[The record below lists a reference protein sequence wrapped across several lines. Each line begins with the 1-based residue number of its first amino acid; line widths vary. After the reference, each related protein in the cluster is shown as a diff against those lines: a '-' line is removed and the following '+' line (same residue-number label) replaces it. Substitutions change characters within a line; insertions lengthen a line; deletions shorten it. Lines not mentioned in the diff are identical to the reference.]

1 MTYHSQAGVF
11 APSHSDLR
19 REMRVDVCIESVLG
33 SSMLGKRKVELLDIS
48 NLGCRVACSLDVPAG
63 THIVLTIPSL
73 SPIGAQVRWSRH
85 GGLGLRFATPLHP
98 LVLDRIVA
106 LNRPH

>member
-1 MTYHSQAGVF
+1 M
-11 APSHSDLR
+11 HSDLR
-19 REMRVDVCIESVLG
+19 RELRVQVCIESVMG

-48 NLGCRVACSLDVPAG
+48 NLGCRVSCSLDVPTG
-63 THIVLTIPSL
+63 THVVLTMPSL
-73 SPIGAQVRWSRH
+73 SPISAQVRWSRQ

-98 LVLDRIVA
+98 LVLERIVV

>member
-1 MTYHSQAGVF
+1 MTYQSPASVQA
-11 APSHSDLR
+11 SLHSDSR
-19 REMRVDVCIESVLG
+19 REMRVQVCIESVLG

-48 NLGCRVACSLDVPAG
+48 NLGCRVSCSLDVPPG

-73 SPIGAQVRWSRH
+73 SPIGAQVRWSRK

-98 LVLDRIVA
+98 LVLERIVA